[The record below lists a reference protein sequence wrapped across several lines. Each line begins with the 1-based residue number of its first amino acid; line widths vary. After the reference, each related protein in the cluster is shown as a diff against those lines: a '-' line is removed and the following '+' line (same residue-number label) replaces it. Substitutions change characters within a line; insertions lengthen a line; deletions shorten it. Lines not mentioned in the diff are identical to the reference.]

1 MIEEIDFE
9 TFLYVSNE
17 KYQVSVFDKKKL
29 KNLYNEEL
37 KFDYK
42 FNSLDFNSLTKFL
55 DENIY
60 KIEKLVGDFIKNIIL
75 IIESDKNLNVNIS
88 IKKKLYDN
96 FLSQK
101 HLENNLIELK
111 DLYKENYQD
120 QSIMH
125 MIIINNTIN
134 DEKYSRFN
142 NNVKGKNFFLEVNF
156 ISISNELIISLNKNL
171 EKYQIKVSQY
181 MCGNYKK
188 NFFDNDQNEISL
200 KAHRL
205 INGQNVNEVALVAKD
220 IENKGF
226 FEKFFQLFS

>member
-181 MCGNYKK
+181 MCGNYIK

>member
-37 KFDYK
+37 KFGYK

-60 KIEKLVGDFIKNIIL
+60 KIEKSVGDFVKNIIL

-125 MIIINNTIN
+125 MIMINNTNN

-181 MCGNYKK
+181 MCGNYIK

-200 KAHRL
+200 KAHKL